1 MLWKWPLKST
11 FSIIHISSVLSLQS
25 SRSQRRQFSTMMTV
39 RAQRY
44 QQAARY
50 KIHNITYMFNINI
63 IHNILVTYSI
73 SMTSTISTDLENA
86 CRLTGSW
93 MPWCARTPSTSP
105 PSLRGLPNMSQTRI
119 NLELLFVG
127 TYKSKLYKSCQP
139 RQSWFLVTY
148 KSKPPTLKGLPDMS
162 RDQDQS

>member
-1 MLWKWPLKST
+1 MFLFYHSKIQFHPLKSPLST
-11 FSIIHISSVLSLQS
+11 IHISSVLSLRS

-50 KIHNITYMFNINI
+50 KIHDITYMFNINI

-93 MPWCARTPSTSP
+93 TPWCARTPSTSP
-105 PSLRGLPNMSQTRI
+105 PSLRGLPSMSQTRI
-119 NLELLFVG
+119 NLNLLGLTSQNFISLANHVNLDFLWL
-127 TYKSKLYKSCQP
+127 THQNLQLWKACQ
-139 RQSWFLVTY
+139 S
-148 KSKPPTLKGLPDMS
+148 
-162 RDQDQS
+162 

>member
-1 MLWKWPLKST
+1 MFLFYHSKIQFHPLKSPLST
-11 FSIIHISSVLSLQS
+11 IHISSVLSLRS

-50 KIHNITYMFNINI
+50 KIHDITYMFNINI

-93 MPWCARTPSTSP
+93 TPWCARTPSTSP
-105 PSLRGLPNMSQTRI
+105 PSLRGSPSMLQTRT
-119 NLELLFVG
+119 NLDLLGLTSQNFISLANHVNLDFLWL
-127 TYKSKLYKSCQP
+127 THQNLQLWKACQ
-139 RQSWFLVTY
+139 S
-148 KSKPPTLKGLPDMS
+148 
-162 RDQDQS
+162 